1 MNLDAENKNGKK
13 GLRAPLASWQI
24 LACDGGTTRKCVVKM
39 WLDDPTLNRGFRAP
53 GLKRR
58 LTEIRSSNSQ
68 SNPAN
73 PKLVPS
79 GPFRNVLADVMV
91 AFVDDSQSVGSSL

>member
-1 MNLDAENKNGKK
+1 
-13 GLRAPLASWQI
+13 
-24 LACDGGTTRKCVVKM
+24 M